1 MHPILFEFGP
11 VTLKS
16 YGVFVALGFF
26 VAFSL
31 LYGEARRKNFYPNK
45 IVDLELVILAF
56 GIIGARLLHVLVN
69 FDFYG
74 KNLLDI
80 LFVWKGGLAFYGG
93 FILAIL
99 AAWVFILK
107 NRMPLWKT
115 ADFIAPY
122 MALGHAIG
130 RIGCFLNGCCFGK
143 PASAYLPGVIF
154 PGEAIYRHPTQ
165 LYSSFALLVI
175 FVILKLVQN
184 RPHFA
189 GSVFAL
195 YLLLYSTA
203 RFLIDFLRGDNPLY
217 AFGLTTSQLI
227 CIPVFAF
234 SALLLF
240 FLPKKKSS

>member
-1 MHPILFEFGP
+1 MHPILLELGP

-31 LYGEARRKNFYPNK
+31 LYGEARRKNFYPDK
-45 IVDLELVILAF
+45 ILDLELVILAF

-80 LFVWKGGLAFYGG
+80 LFVWRGGLAFYGG

-130 RIGCFLNGCCFGK
+130 RIGCFLNGCCYGK
-143 PASAYLPGVIF
+143 EGYPV
-154 PGEAIYRHPTQ
+154 Q
-165 LYSSFALLVI
+165 LYSSLALLSI
-175 FVILKLVQN
+175 FVILKLIQN

-217 AFGLTTSQLI
+217 AFGFTISQLI
-227 CIPVFAF
+227 CFAIFAF
-234 SALLLF
+234 GALLILF
-240 FLPKKKSS
+240 LRKK